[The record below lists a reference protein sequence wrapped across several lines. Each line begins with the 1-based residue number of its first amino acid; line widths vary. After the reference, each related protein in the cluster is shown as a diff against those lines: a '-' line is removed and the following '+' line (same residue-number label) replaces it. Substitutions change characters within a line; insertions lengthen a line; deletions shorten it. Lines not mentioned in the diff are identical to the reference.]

1 MKTSFELK
9 GAAEMERALGE
20 LGEDIAAKAGR
31 SAIRAA
37 AKELRDDL
45 KQTAPY
51 RPGERMRRGKDFGH
65 LRDNLRVRFEKSR
78 KPYTIRFVVTIGR
91 AFWGYFQERGT
102 VNMGAKPWAA
112 PTFERKTTQLLNI
125 VLDTLRK
132 RAAAAARRQAR
143 QKSKMGHNGGP
154 ALED

>member
-45 KQTAPY
+45 KQ
-51 RPGERMRRGKDFGH
+51 
-65 LRDNLRVRFEKSR
+65 
-78 KPYTIRFVVTIGR
+78 
-91 AFWGYFQERGT
+91 
-102 VNMGAKPWAA
+102 
-112 PTFERKTTQLLNI
+112 
-125 VLDTLRK
+125 
-132 RAAAAARRQAR
+132 
-143 QKSKMGHNGGP
+143 
-154 ALED
+154 